1 MTASRTARTQEET
14 VPSQTTDRPSGSS
27 RSRAES
33 AYEGLRAAI
42 VTGQLR
48 PNERLVET
56 ELAKRLQISR
66 TPIRESFLRLA
77 GEGLIKP
84 SGQGWIVR
92 EHTRQEVQ
100 EIYEVRAALE
110 GYAARLAAR
119 HATPEELER
128 INQLYLAHLRSL
140 DEESRTVTLEHNDEF
155 HDAIVS
161 ASRNTHLGR
170 QIKQN
175 REHYFMYRVAAILSD
190 KELREA
196 MREHVQVLDAL
207 NSRDED
213 AAERAAR
220 DLILGSMT
228 RALARLA

>member
-1 MTASRTARTQEET
+1 MLSRPTRQAS
-14 VPSQTTDRPSGSS
+14 GNG

-33 AYEGLRAAI
+33 AYDVLRAAI

-66 TPIRESFLRLA
+66 TPIRESFLRLS

-84 SGQGWIVR
+84 AGQGWIVR
-92 EHTRQEVQ
+92 EHTKQEVQ

-119 HATPEELER
+119 HATSEELER
-128 INQLYLAHLRSL
+128 INQVYLMHMRSL
-140 DEESRTVTLEHNDEF
+140 DEESRAVTLEHNDEF

-175 REHYFMYRVAAILSD
+175 RDHYFMYRVAAILSD
-190 KELREA
+190 DELREA
-196 MREHVQVLDAL
+196 MRAHVQVLDAL

-213 AAERAAR
+213 EAERAAR
-220 DLILGSMT
+220 ELILSTMA

>member
-1 MTASRTARTQEET
+1 MPSRLTGRA
-14 VPSQTTDRPSGSS
+14 PGSG

-33 AYEGLRAAI
+33 AYDVLRAAI

-56 ELAKRLQISR
+56 ELATRLQISR

-92 EHTRQEVQ
+92 EHTKQEVQ

-119 HATPEELER
+119 HATSEELER
-128 INQLYLAHLRSL
+128 INQLYLEHLKSL
-140 DEESRTVTLEHNDEF
+140 DEESRLATLEHNDEF

-161 ASRNTHLGR
+161 ASRNTYLGL
-170 QIKQN
+170 QIKRN
-175 REHYFMYRVAAILSD
+175 RDHYFMHRVATILSD
-190 KELREA
+190 EELRQA
-196 MREHVQVLDAL
+196 MRAHVQVLEAL

-213 AAERAAR
+213 EAERAAR
-220 DLILGSMT
+220 DLILASMA
-228 RALARLA
+228 RALARIDI